1 MQSCSEQ
8 CTVLIIVSVHINTLL
23 VPAVLTFR
31 AAHFSTLTAVIW
43 REANVP
49 LEALLQVYIHPPISL
64 MWPLSA
70 YFQYRRAQISLIFPP
85 SALTDYLVIMHPGAF
100 ETIWVNYCLRG

>member
-1 MQSCSEQ
+1 M
-8 CTVLIIVSVHINTLL
+8 SVHINTLL

-70 YFQYRRAQISLIFPP
+70 YFQYGPAQISLIFPP